1 MSLAA
6 LGCNPEASGPSIDD
20 IGGAALGQ
28 LGFSASGGMYVAI
41 RAGAA
46 ISKYEA
52 CFIGAGMDAIPNA
65 QISSRR
71 GVPVCVPQ
79 VALANNEYGWALVYG
94 IGRVRTDGSVAAADG
109 FGLSGTNDEELDTAS
124 AGAET
129 IAGMVALAADGANDG
144 PVFLQFPAVSTDT
157 S

>member
-6 LGCNPEASGPSIDD
+6 LGCNPEHSGHSLAD

-28 LGFSASGGMYVAI
+28 LGFSAAGEMYVAI

-65 QISSRR
+65 QLTSRR

-79 VALANNEYGWALVYG
+79 VALANNEYGWGLVYG
-94 IGRVRTDGSVAAADG
+94 IGRVRTDGGVAAASG
-109 FGLSGTNDEELDTAS
+109 FGLSGTNEELDSAS

-129 IAGMVALAADGANDG
+129 IAGMVALKADDANDG
-144 PVFLQFPAVSTDT
+144 EVFLQFPAVSTDT